1 MEFRMARKQALGRGL
16 DALIP
21 AGPEIRPGVLELP
34 IEAIAPNPRQ
44 PRTQFLDSEL
54 EDLTDSIRQHG
65 ILQPLLVIATD
76 DGYQLIAGQRRLM
89 AAKKAGLS
97 AVPAVVREASPQASL
112 EMGLV
117 ENLQRSDLNALEAAE
132 GYRQLI
138 EDFDL
143 THDEVAARLGKSRS
157 RVTNSLRLLKL
168 SAAVRKALETG
179 KITEGHARAL
189 VSLPLAQPQASALKV
204 IVSRDLNVRQTEQ
217 LVRQMSQESSPRA
230 KSRPKVAD
238 PDMADLAKRLEGALG
253 TKVDLRQT
261 KQGGQVIIYYYSD
274 EELNA
279 IADRLLGDA

>member
-112 EMGLV
+112 EMALV

-189 VSLPLAQPQASALKV
+189 VSLPLAQQHASALKV

-217 LVRQMSQESSPRA
+217 LVRQMSQDSSPRT
-230 KSRPKVAD
+230 KSRVKIVD
-238 PDMADLAKRLEGALG
+238 PHMADLAQRLEGALG

>member
-1 MEFRMARKQALGRGL
+1 MEFRMARRQALGRGL

-21 AGPEIRPGVLELP
+21 AGAEIRPGVLELP
-34 IEAIAPNPRQ
+34 IEAIGPNPRQ
-44 PRTQFLDSEL
+44 PRTQFSDSEL
-54 EDLTDSIRQHG
+54 RDLADSIRQHG

-97 AVPAVVREASPQASL
+97 VVPAVVREASPQASL
-112 EMGLV
+112 EMALV

-168 SAAVRKALETG
+168 SAAVRKALEVG

-189 VSLPLAQPQASALKV
+189 VSLPLAQQQASALKV
-204 IVSRDLNVRQTEQ
+204 IVSRDLNVRQAEQ
-217 LVRQMSQESSPRA
+217 LVRQMSQESTPRA
-230 KSRPKVAD
+230 KSRPKVVG
-238 PDMADLAKRLEGALG
+238 PHMADLAQRLESAMG
-253 TKVDLRQT
+253 TKVDLRQS
-261 KQGGQVIIYYYSD
+261 KQGGQVIIHYYSD

>member
-112 EMGLV
+112 EMALV

-168 SAAVRKALETG
+168 SAAVRKALTTG

-189 VSLPLAQPQASALKV
+189 VSLPLAQQQASALKV

-217 LVRQMSQESSPRA
+217 LVRQMSQDSSPRT
-230 KSRPKVAD
+230 KSRVKIVD
-238 PDMADLAKRLEGALG
+238 PHMADLAKRLEGALG

>member
-1 MEFRMARKQALGRGL
+1 MEFRMARRQALGRGL

-34 IEAIAPNPRQ
+34 VEAIEPNPRQ
-44 PRTQFLDSEL
+44 PRTQFSDSEL
-54 EDLTDSIRQHG
+54 RDLTDSIRQHG

-97 AVPAVVREASPQASL
+97 VVPAVVRKASPQASL
-112 EMGLV
+112 EMALV

-168 SAAVRKALETG
+168 SAAVQKALETG

-189 VSLPLAQPQASALKV
+189 VSLPLAQQQASALKV
-204 IVSRDLNVRQTEQ
+204 IVTRDLNVRQAEQ
-217 LVRQMSQESSPRA
+217 LVREMGKESTPRA
-230 KSRPKVAD
+230 KSRPKVVD
-238 PDMADLAKRLEGALG
+238 PHMADLAQRLEGALG
-253 TKVDLRQT
+253 TKVDLRQS
-261 KQGGQVIIYYYSD
+261 KQGGQVIIHYYSD

-279 IADRLLGDA
+279 IADRLLGGA

>member
-1 MEFRMARKQALGRGL
+1 MARKQALGRGL

-34 IEAIAPNPRQ
+34 IEAIGPNPRQ
-44 PRTQFLDSEL
+44 PRTQFSDSEL
-54 EDLTDSIRQHG
+54 GDLTDSIRQHG

-97 AVPAVVREASPQASL
+97 VVPAVVREASPQASL
-112 EMGLV
+112 EMALV

-189 VSLPLAQPQASALKV
+189 VSLPLAQQQASALKV
-204 IVSRDLNVRQTEQ
+204 IVSRGLNVRQAEQ
-217 LVRQMSQESSPRA
+217 LVRQMSQDSSPRP
-230 KSRPKVAD
+230 KSRPKVVD
-238 PDMADLAKRLEGALG
+238 PHIADLAQRLEGALG
-253 TKVDLRQT
+253 TKVDLRQS
-261 KQGGQVIIYYYSD
+261 KQGGQVIIHYYSD
-274 EELNA
+274 EELNE
-279 IADRLLGDA
+279 IADRLLGDV

>member
-34 IEAIAPNPRQ
+34 IEAIGPNPRQ
-44 PRTQFLDSEL
+44 PRTQFLDSDL

-97 AVPAVVREASPQASL
+97 AIPAVVREASPQASL
-112 EMGLV
+112 EMALV
-117 ENLQRSDLNALEAAE
+117 ENLQRSDLNPLEAAE

-189 VSLPLAQPQASALKV
+189 VGFPLAQQQASALKV

-217 LVRQMSQESSPRA
+217 LVRQMSQDSSPRT
-230 KSRPKVAD
+230 KSRVKIVD
-238 PDMADLAKRLEGALG
+238 PHMADLAKRLEGALG

-261 KQGGQVIIYYYSD
+261 KQGGQVIIHYYSD

-279 IADRLLGDA
+279 IADRLLEDA

>member
-112 EMGLV
+112 EMALV

-189 VSLPLAQPQASALKV
+189 VSLPLAQQQASALKV